1 MARGAFMLDRQRLWR
16 NGRGLALL
24 VGGLFLALSLLGYDP
39 ADAPGTAVYP
49 PNQGEALANPCGPVG
64 AALAHLL
71 YTCFGYGA
79 LLVLPAWLIVAVRV
93 LMARPITDPRARL
106 LGLGVLIGVTSAA
119 LQQLRPDLPGAAPV
133 GSGGYLGVL
142 VGEGL
147 RGQVGPIG
155 LSLVLTSAA
164 VVGLALCHDLIFIL
178 PRRRSGL
185 PGAAGESMP
194 AHPGAS
200 VPAIARPRGA
210 DLPAPVSPH
219 AGSPPAGVPAP
230 TRPTPAA
237 TAQPPTPGVPAV
249 RPPSSPQRS
258 ASGYQGPPMDMLEPS
273 SAIPVQEREASIQAR
288 ALMLEKTLL
297 EHGCQ
302 VRVVQIDT
310 GPVIT
315 QFEIELEAGL
325 RVSKIV
331 GLANDLAIALA
342 VPSVRI
348 VAPIPGKTTVG
359 IEVPN
364 ERRSMVRLREVIEG
378 VAAGDS
384 LKRAFIPLFL
394 GKDVKGSPLAFDLA
408 EMPHLLIAGRTGTGK
423 SVCLNAMITSILMT
437 RRPDECKLILI
448 DPKMV
453 ELSQYK
459 QVPHL
464 MHPVVTDMKKAESL
478 LAWACEK
485 MDERYTYLARAGVRS
500 LHSYNQLGPDE
511 IYARLQPEDEEEAQR
526 IPTFMPHIVI
536 VVDEMSDMM
545 MTAAKEVEAHIVRLA
560 QKARAVGMHLIVA
573 TQKPTV
579 DVITGLIKGN
589 LPARIAF
596 QVSSRGDSRVV
607 LDEMGADKLL
617 GNGDMLFLIPGT
629 SHLVRAQGTY
639 VSDLEVERICNYL
652 SQYPQEFSKE
662 LMQLRVGGG
671 VGGKDGAAL
680 KDRDELYET
689 AIEVIIREQRGSC
702 SLLQRALGI
711 GYGRAAR
718 LIDFMAED
726 GIVGEY
732 KSGSAREVLYSW
744 EEWEALK
751 AGDDPPE
758 GLGEAAA

>member
-1 MARGAFMLDRQRLWR
+1 MLDRQRLWR
-16 NGRGLALL
+16 NGRGLSLL
-24 VGGLFLALSLLGYDP
+24 VVGTFLALSLLGYDP
-39 ADAPGTAVYP
+39 ADAPGSACYP
-49 PNQGEALANPCGPVG
+49 PNGSDGSAVPLSNPCGPVG
-64 AALAHLL
+64 ASIAHGL
-71 YTCFGYGA
+71 YTAIGWAC
-79 LLVLPAWLIVAVRV
+79 LLLLPAWGVVTVRV
-93 LMARPITDPRARL
+93 LLGRPIGEPAARL
-106 LGLGVLIGVTSAA
+106 AGLAMLVGVASAS
-119 LQQLRPDLPGAAPV
+119 LQELRPGLAGSPPV
-133 GSGGYLGVL
+133 GSGGYAGALIAG
-142 VGEGL
+142 GL
-147 RGQVGPIG
+147 RGQFGPIG
-155 LSLVLTSAA
+155 MALVLGSAA
-164 VVGLALCHDLIFIL
+164 VIGLALVHDLVYS
-178 PRRRSGL
+178 PASRRRVHCS
-185 PGAAGESMP
+185 PTAAGVVPRPSDTL
-194 AHPGAS
+194 
-200 VPAIARPRGA
+200 PAIPRPRA
-210 DLPAPVSPH
+210 DLPSP
-219 AGSPPAGVPAP
+219 ASPSGPPAPPASPSRGAPAP
-230 TRPTPAA
+230 AA
-237 TAQPPTPGVPAV
+237 PSAPNAPAV
-249 RPPSSPQRS
+249 RPAAPPSRLL
-258 ASGYQGPPMDMLEPS
+258 SGYQAPPMDLLEPT
-273 SAIPVQEREASIQAR
+273 SAIPIHEREASIQAR

-378 VAAGDS
+378 VGAGKS
-384 LKRAFIPLFL
+384 LVKAHIPLFL

-437 RRPDECKLILI
+437 RRPEECKLILI

-500 LHSYNQLGPDE
+500 LHIYNQLGAEE
-511 IYARLQPEDEEEAQR
+511 IYNRLQPEDEEERQR
-526 IPTFMPHIVI
+526 IPTYMPHIVI

-607 LDEMGADKLL
+607 LDEMGAEKLL

-639 VSDLEVERICNYL
+639 VSDAEVERICDYL
-652 SQYPQEFSKE
+652 SQFPQEFSKE
-662 LMQLRVGGG
+662 LMKLRSGGA
-671 VGGKDGAAL
+671 GGKDGGAL
-680 KDRDELYET
+680 KDRDELYEA
-689 AIEVIIREQRGSC
+689 AIDIIVREQRGSC

-732 KSGSAREVLYSW
+732 KSGAAREVLYTV

-751 AGDDPPE
+751 NGEDPPE
-758 GLGEAAA
+758 GLPGEAAA